1 MTKKIEIINAAEEE
15 VKAHLLS
22 LDNDTEKELKLDIQV
37 SPGTWAQILD
47 LILEVIQVAKKY
59 ALDDEGNPRKI
70 RLIDFILKPELRAFT
85 VKMIFGILAIIMEGF
100 SVKNTGK

>member
-15 VKAHLLS
+15 VRAHLLS
-22 LDNDTEKELKLDIQV
+22 LDNDKDTDLKLDIQV

-59 ALDDEGNPRKI
+59 ALDEEGNPRKI
-70 RLIDFILKPELRAFT
+70 RLIDFILKPELRDFT
-85 VKMIFGILAIIMEGF
+85 VKMIFGILTIIMDGF